1 MKQSSAQDM
10 GKIFA
15 NMPRYEAF
23 ENQAVFQAAVDEY
36 FSTEEI
42 DLESHINFLHHQQ
55 VGPLLE
61 DNQGLVVNSI

>member
-1 MKQSSAQDM
+1 
-10 GKIFA
+10 
-15 NMPRYEAF
+15 MPRYEAF
-23 ENQAVFQAAVDEY
+23 ENQAAFQAAVEEY

-61 DNQGLVVNSI
+61 DNQGLVINSI